1 MKHRRD
7 LYLAILHEPGTP
19 APPYGWAYAVVTDGD
34 LNTAR
39 AFASRD
45 AAVLELR
52 RPASSAPLG
61 FTLDLGRPGIVA
73 ERIAGMTEEAAA
85 ARASHRQESHD
96 AALTVNADSTR
107 GRVLDALRTRP
118 GQDFTLADAVDWYSR
133 DGAVMGW
140 PRASESSVRSRVA
153 ELVRA
158 GYVDL
163 TGERRRLPSGR
174 FAALHRLRA

>member
-7 LYLAILHEPGTP
+7 LYLVILHGTAP
-19 APPYGWAYAVVTDGD
+19 AAPTGWTYAVVTDGD

-39 AFASRD
+39 TFTSRD
-45 AAVLELR
+45 AAVMELR
-52 RPASSAPLG
+52 RPADRDPLG
-61 FTLDLGRPGIVA
+61 FPLDLGRPGIIA
-73 ERIAGMTEEAAA
+73 ERIVGMTEEAAA

-96 AALTVNADSTR
+96 AALTVNADSAR

-153 ELVRA
+153 ELVRG

-174 FAALHRLRA
+174 YAALHRLRA

>member
-7 LYLAILHEPGTP
+7 LYLVILHDTGTS
-19 APPYGWAYAVVTDGD
+19 APTDWAYAVVTDGD

-39 AFASRD
+39 AFTSRD
-45 AAVLELR
+45 AALLELR
-52 RPASSAPLG
+52 RSARSFPLG
-61 FTLDLGRPGIVA
+61 SVLDLGRPGIIA
-73 ERIAGMTEEAAA
+73 ERIVGMTEEAAA

-107 GRVLDALRTRP
+107 GRVLDVLRTRP
-118 GQDFTLADAVDWYSR
+118 GQDFTLADAVDWYDR
-133 DGAVMGW
+133 DRAVMGW

-174 FAALHRLRA
+174 YAALHRLRA

>member
-7 LYLAILHEPGTP
+7 LYLVILHEPGTL

-34 LNTAR
+34 LTAAR
-39 AFASRD
+39 GFGSRD

-52 RPASSAPLG
+52 RSASFAPLG
-61 FTLDLGRPGIVA
+61 SVIDLTSPGIVA

-96 AALTVNADSTR
+96 AALTVNADSVR
-107 GRVLDALRTRP
+107 GRVLDVLRTRP
-118 GQDFTLADAVDWYSR
+118 GRDFTLTDAVEWYDR

-140 PRASESSVRSRVA
+140 PLASASSVRSRVA
-153 ELVRA
+153 ELVRG

-174 FAALHRLRA
+174 YAALHRLRA

>member
-7 LYLAILHEPGTP
+7 LYLAILHGTTP
-19 APPYGWAYAVVTDGD
+19 AAPAGWVYAVVTDGD

-45 AAVLELR
+45 AAVMELCR
-52 RPASSAPLG
+52 SARSAPFG

-73 ERIAGMTEEAAA
+73 ERIAGMTEGPAA
-85 ARASHRQESHD
+85 ARASDRQESHD

-107 GRVLDALRTRP
+107 GRVLDVLRTRP
-118 GQDFTLADAVDWYSR
+118 GQDFTLTDAVDWYSR

-153 ELVRA
+153 ELVRG

-174 FAALHRLRA
+174 YAALHRLRA